1 MSSRAVSKNTQLIVA
16 GLVAATTIS
25 LVVVYFVSSKPVST
39 AKLDDNNGDENTDEN
54 VKNEKSTL
62 TSTNQ
67 KKSISPDDTPKKS
80 NVTDEK
86 ELHSKIEELDKKGKA
101 LFKNKQVSFAIFF
114 LNVYTSF
121 GISDIFSSIIMNY
134 RT

>member
-25 LVVVYFVSSKPVST
+25 LVVYFVSSKPVST

-67 KKSISPDDTPKKS
+67 KKGISPDDTPKKS

>member
-25 LVVVYFVSSKPVST
+25 LVVYFVSSKPVSA

>member
-25 LVVVYFVSSKPVST
+25 LVVYFVSSKPVSA

-67 KKSISPDDTPKKS
+67 KKIISPDDTPKKS

-101 LFKNKQVSFAIFF
+101 LFKNKQVSFCIFF
-114 LNVYTSF
+114 F
-121 GISDIFSSIIMNY
+121 
-134 RT
+134 

>member
-25 LVVVYFVSSKPVST
+25 LVVYFVSSKPVST